1 MNFIQYNPK
10 ADLGWIMGDTLAKA
24 GGLLYQNYLDR
35 GEAKNLDNE
44 MATEKANQLGGFS
57 NQLGQLSQLK
67 GEDFRNGVS
76 QLYANGYQGPLV
88 TEKNVGDIGKGLL
101 EQSNYMKGL
110 AERNKYKRLHD
121 EGYQTY
127 DQAIGAMPQINSFL
141 NLGK

>member
-1 MNFIQYNPK
+1 MNFIQYNPR

-121 EGYQTY
+121 GGYQTY